1 MPEDPVLSAQ
11 RDSLQWL
18 LLTLSSHQP
27 PALLPALPP
36 LPTAPCPQNNLQVRD
51 VGTASAVGQAVLG
64 GLCLWKGYEDQL
76 D

>member
-1 MPEDPVLSAQ
+1 MEAAARIKPGPS
-11 RDSLQWL
+11 R
-18 LLTLSSHQP
+18 QP

-36 LPTAPCPQNNLQVRD
+36 LPCTQNNLQVRD

-64 GLCLWKGYEDQL
+64 GLCLWKGYQDRL